1 METIEGF
8 TNSFMPFFS
17 SAAFDDLL
25 FYLKILFIVFG
36 VFAIGF
42 IIFALFKSSWLRVYV
57 LYDAAEFFR
66 YKPFGI
72 KRMEKDWRKILA
84 RLDTG
89 LESEYKLTVIEAD
102 NTMNDILKKMGYGGA
117 SLEESLEKLTVATLS
132 NIEELKEAH
141 QIRNNIVRDPD
152 YKLTL
157 DETKKA
163 LGIYEKALRD
173 LDAF

>member
-17 SAAFDDLL
+17 SSAFDALL

-72 KRMEKDWRKILA
+72 KRMEKDWRKILI

-102 NTMNDILKKMGYGGA
+102 NTMNDVLKKMGYAGA
-117 SLEESLEKLTVATLS
+117 SLGESLDKLTPVTLP

-141 QIRNNIVRDPD
+141 QIRNNIVHDPN

-163 LGIYEKALRD
+163 LAIYEKALRS